1 MASRSNPIRQAGNK
15 PVVGR
20 GNIGPAAKPAA
31 AKPASAP
38 QREVKKA
45 APAPAPQ
52 RGVKKAAPAKPA
64 VGRRNPEPPKAGA
77 KKEQTRPIPKRDD
90 RVDLRGKPADK
101 PTGKQA
107 VRGAAAAKPKAPGRT
122 NPPQKPKASAPS
134 ATARPAAQ
142 PAPTAGP
149 TPTPAPVSLP
159 SPGVDYT
166 SPRTYTPAQM
176 NAMNNDKRYAAGFS
190 LNATPSVGVPR
201 GVGPTGPVT
210 GARPIPLPLGVQAQR
225 PAGPRKAPPPTAG
238 PRKAPPPSTP
248 GYNPGFPRM

>member
-20 GNIGPAAKPAA
+20 GNIGPAAKPVGKNAGTS
-31 AKPASAP
+31 KPAPASRP
-38 QREVKKA
+38 EVKKG
-45 APAPAPQ
+45 APAPA
-52 RGVKKAAPAKPA
+52 KPSA
-64 VGRRNPEPPKAGA
+64 GRRNPEPAKAGA

-101 PTGKQA
+101 PTGKPA
-107 VRGAAAAKPKAPGRT
+107 VRGTAAAQPKAPGRT

-134 ATARPAAQ
+134 ATARPAAR

-149 TPTPAPVSLP
+149 TP
-159 SPGVDYT
+159 
-166 SPRTYTPAQM
+166 
-176 NAMNNDKRYAAGFS
+176 
-190 LNATPSVGVPR
+190 TPSVGVPR

-225 PAGPRKAPPPTAG
+225 PAGPRKAPS
-238 PRKAPPPSTP
+238 PSTP